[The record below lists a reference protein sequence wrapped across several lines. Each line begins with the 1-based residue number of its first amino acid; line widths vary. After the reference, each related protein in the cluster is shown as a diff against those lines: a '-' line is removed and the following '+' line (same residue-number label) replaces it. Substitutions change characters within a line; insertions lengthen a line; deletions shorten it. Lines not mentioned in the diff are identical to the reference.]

1 VTHAEDSY
9 DQSAVTRLMR
19 PRSIAIV
26 GISSKPGSAGHV
38 VLGNLTVNDYR
49 GDIHLVGRS
58 GGTIDGRPVLA
69 TVDDLPDAIDLAVFT
84 LPAAGVR
91 DAAEACVRRKVGAAV
106 IFASGF
112 AETGAR
118 ESQNDIAAIARAGG
132 LALLGPNCLGYAN
145 YVDRLVIG
153 FTGGAAVTRV
163 AAGRDPA
170 LAIISQSGGLGSHLR
185 QAFEA
190 RDLPVT
196 YTVSSGNEAGLGLA
210 DFIFYFAD
218 DPLTRVIVVYVEEVR
233 DTARFLAAASRA
245 RARGKPVLM
254 MHPGRSARAQAATS
268 SHTGALAGDHAIMR
282 AYVGHAGIPL
292 LESIDELID
301 TAELLAR
308 FPEAPTKGPGIL
320 TFSGAYC
327 AIAHDFC
334 AALGLEVPPLSAE
347 TAAALAPQLP
357 AFAPPRNPLDLTT
370 QPIWQPELVR
380 IGCRALLDDP
390 ALGSLVV
397 SLPPGRHPLRYLEGV
412 IEAAAGSKKP
422 VLLSVLGDRM
432 PLPPEFLALARDHRM
447 ILTRSSEGC
456 LRAVA
461 HATAYGRHA
470 PAPRAAAPPA
480 RFPDLPELGHGV
492 QPEWRAKQLLAAIG
506 IAVPAGG
513 LARNADEAVAR
524 AGRIGY
530 PVALKAQSAEL
541 PHKTEA
547 GGVLL
552 GIADAAALRAAWTNL
567 TNNVARAKPGL
578 ALDGMLVE
586 AMGERGLEL
595 VVGAKRD
602 PRWGPVLLVGLGGI
616 ALEALGDVRLLP
628 PDLPDDAIVE
638 ALHGLRAAPLLRGFR
653 GAPPVDVAAVAR
665 YTALLG
671 QLMRTMPE
679 IVEID
684 INPLVVQER
693 GAIAL
698 DALIVTRRDSG
709 WRNT

>member
-1 VTHAEDSY
+1 MSGAVDPADDCY
-9 DQSAVTRLMR
+9 DRAAVARLMR
-19 PRSIAIV
+19 PRAIAIV
-26 GISSKPGSAGHV
+26 GISSKPGSAGHA
-38 VLGNLTVNDYR
+38 VLGNLTVNGYR

-58 GGTIDGRPVLA
+58 GGTIDGRPVLTA
-69 TVDDLPDAIDLAVFT
+69 VDDLPEAVDLAVFT

-91 DAAEACVRRKVGAAV
+91 DAVEACVRRKVGAAV

-118 ESQNDIAAIARAGG
+118 EAQIEIATIARAGG

-145 YVDRLVIG
+145 YIDGLVIG
-153 FTGGAAVTRV
+153 FTGGTAVTRV
-163 AAGRDPA
+163 SAGRDPA

-185 QAFEA
+185 QAFES

-210 DFIFYFAD
+210 DFIFYLAD

-233 DTARFLAAASRA
+233 DTARFLAAAARA
-245 RARGKPVLM
+245 RARGKPILM
-254 MHPGRSARAQAATS
+254 MHPGRSLRAQAATS

-282 AYVGHAGIPL
+282 AHVLHAGIPL
-292 LESIDELID
+292 LDSIDELID

-308 FPEAPTKGPGIL
+308 FPDAPTQGPGIL

-334 AALGLEVPPLSAE
+334 EALGLVVPPLSAE

-357 AFAPPRNPLDLTT
+357 VFAPPRNPLDLTT

-380 IGCRALLDDP
+380 IGCQALLGDP
-390 ALGSLVV
+390 ALGSLVI

-412 IEAAAGSKKP
+412 IEAAAGSTKP
-422 VLLSVLGDRM
+422 VLMSVLGDRT
-432 PLPPEFLALARDHRM
+432 PLPPEFVALAREHRI

-456 LRAVA
+456 LRAIA
-461 HATAYGRHA
+461 HATAYGRRPMTA
-470 PAPRAAAPPA
+470 GAAAPVA
-480 RFPDLPELGHGV
+480 RFPDLPALGSGV
-492 QPEWRAKQLLAAIG
+492 QPEWRAKQLLASIG
-506 IAVPAGG
+506 IAVPAGD
-513 LARNADEAVAR
+513 LARSVDEAVEI

-530 PVALKAQSAEL
+530 PVALKAQAAAL

-547 GGVLL
+547 GGVRL
-552 GIADAAALRAAWTNL
+552 GITDSEALRSAWT
-567 TNNVARAKPGL
+567 TMTDAIARARPGL
-578 ALDGMLVE
+578 VLDGALVE

-595 VVGAKRD
+595 VVGARRD
-602 PRWGPVLLVGLGGI
+602 PRWGPVLLVGLGGT
-616 ALEALGDVRLLP
+616 ALEVLGDVRLLP
-628 PDLPDDAIVE
+628 ADLPERELVE
-638 ALHGLRAAPLLRGFR
+638 ALDTLRAAPLLRGFR

-665 YTALLG
+665 VAALVGRLIQTA
-671 QLMRTMPE
+671 PE

-684 INPLVVQER
+684 INPLVASER
-693 GAIAL
+693 GATAL
-698 DALIVTRRDSG
+698 DALIVTR
-709 WRNT
+709 